1 MRLCFIAAFLAMSLT
16 ALGCGGAIP
25 NGRYGVASVQVEG
38 LETLDHAAL
47 ESCLGVRRIPT
58 FGFDI
63 GATSTPPCNEPPFDT
78 SRWRLDL
85 FAWPWVPW
93 PLFDESVFER
103 DQLRV
108 IRWMHARGH
117 YEARI
122 VETHVDPPEAMGGE
136 LPLDHPPCADEDHGC
151 QVHVRI
157 RVEEG
162 PPVRIARME
171 VHGDDSISDD
181 LRAALRAAVPFRRGD
196 LFDEAAFDAARRAMV
211 RRLADES
218 YVDAVVVGQVKIHV
232 PRHEAFVAFEVETG
246 APAVVGRVCVYGNQ
260 SLPATPIL
268 AATYLAPGAQFSLS
282 ALEEAQRAI
291 YALGTFSSVEIRH
304 RAESMPDVRAETVD
318 AESGEV
324 DLEATSTVPNPT
336 PEEAPAS
343 ERAEV
348 IPGSD
353 TEAPSECRELERA
366 TPEGHRVVNLDIRV
380 APGRLERTSVGL
392 GAQIG
397 NSVQLTSAG
406 ASTSTGPL
414 ATNQWD
420 VHLLF
425 AYEHRNVFDNMLR
438 VRLEERPRLICPNQ
452 FPNCDLSGISQRIPF
467 GNQVSVDVRW
477 PAFLEP
483 RTVLIGGITHDY
495 GPAPF
500 YNFFRHELDGRIGLE
515 RSFLDGRVYL
525 SGAVRGNLFFPDED
539 QGVRTRSQRE
549 ETRALILE
557 QNLNIDLRDN
567 PRDPHEGI
575 FIGIGLQEGG
585 FGGVS
590 SWDYVRATA
599 DVRGYIS
606 LPLGM
611 VLAGRFAMGGMF
623 ILGSYGLDPQNIYGL
638 AELGPF
644 SNQLTGGGPVSNRG
658 FPAGFLGDVERRDV
672 DVRPTPEGATER
684 PPVLISG
691 GVRRWEASLELRI
704 PITPTLGFVIFADAG
719 DVTRRLE
726 WRFNHP
732 QIAVGG
738 GLRLKI
744 EGIGTVRLDVA
755 GRPDDLQ
762 VFGES
767 TLIEACTNDFQS
779 QCRPVARA
787 FDWFGPGSGFP
798 GALHLTFGEAF

>member
-1 MRLCFIAAFLAMSLT
+1 MRALVLTLALACTT
-16 ALGCGGAIP
+16 ALIGCGGAIP
-25 NGRYGVASVQVEG
+25 NGRYGVASVEVEG
-38 LETLDHAAL
+38 LHTLDHAAL

-63 GATSTPPCNEPPFDT
+63 GPSSTPPCNEPPFDT
-78 SRWRLDL
+78 NRWRVDL

-103 DQLRV
+103 DQQRV
-108 IRWMHARGH
+108 IRWMHARGY

-122 VETHVDPPEAMGGE
+122 VDTEVTPPEALVGE
-136 LPLDHPPCADEDHGC
+136 AEALDHPPCADEDHGC
-151 QVHVRI
+151 QVRVRI
-157 RVEEG
+157 QVEEG
-162 PPVRIARME
+162 PPVLIARME
-171 VHGDDSISDD
+171 LHGDDSLSED
-181 LRAALRAAVPFRRGD
+181 LRHALRAEVPFRRGD
-196 LFDEAAFDAARRAMV
+196 HFDEAVFDASRRAMV

-218 YVDAVVVGQVKIHV
+218 YVDAVVVGQVKIDV
-232 PRHEAFVAFEVETG
+232 PRHEAFVAFEIETG
-246 APAVVGRVCVYGNQ
+246 TPAVVGRVCVYGNR

-268 AATYLAPGAQFSLS
+268 AATYLAPGARFSLS
-282 ALEEAQRAI
+282 QLEEAQRAI

-304 RAESMPDVRAETVD
+304 RTEPDQEVRSETVD
-318 AESGEV
+318 RESGEV
-324 DLEATSTVPNPT
+324 DLSTTSTVPNPT
-336 PEEAPAS
+336 PEQAPAS
-343 ERAEV
+343 ERAE
-348 IPGSD
+348 ITPSED
-353 TEAPSECRELERA
+353 DSAPSECREVEHA
-366 TPEGHRVVNLDIRV
+366 APSGHRVVDLDIRV
-380 APGRLERTSVGL
+380 TPGRLERTSVGL

-397 NSVQLTSAG
+397 NSLQLTSAG
-406 ASTSTGPL
+406 ASTTTGPL
-414 ATNQWD
+414 ASNQWD

-452 FPNCDLSGISQRIPF
+452 FPGCDLTGISQRVPF
-467 GNQVSVDVRW
+467 GNQVSIDVRW

-539 QGVRTRSQRE
+539 QGVRVRSQRE

-567 PRDPHEGI
+567 PRDPHEGVY
-575 FIGIGLQEGG
+575 IGIGLQEGG
-585 FGGVS
+585 FGGIS

-599 DVRGYIS
+599 DVRGYVP
-606 LPLGM
+606 LPLGI

-623 ILGSYGLDPQNIYGL
+623 VLGSYGLDPQNVYDL
-638 AELGPF
+638 AGLGPF

-672 DVRPTPEGATER
+672 DVRPTPDGATTR

-704 PITPTLGFVIFADAG
+704 PITPDFGLVAFADAG

-732 QIAVGG
+732 QISVGG

-744 EGIGTVRLDVA
+744 EGIGTVRFDVA
-755 GRPDDLQ
+755 GRPDALQ

-767 TLIEACTNDFQS
+767 TLIAPCTNDFQS
-779 QCRPVARA
+779 QCRPVALV
-787 FDWFGPGSGFP
+787 FDWFP
-798 GALHLTFGEAF
+798 GAVHLTFGEAF